1 MSCYLCLLSMSIIYI
16 YHLYLLSI
24 ISIVHDYIYSEEY
37 ILLEPKYVLPEF
49 FMHVHFPLGEQAD
62 YAKKFDQQAIFN
74 SNNALGSSLGIL
86 NLLPTAVDVINQTS
100 SLTSSL
106 SLHTNI
112 FKQQQ
117 QQQDSNS
124 NTTTSNTVG
133 RGTSS
138 KSEDNEQNDDDDT
151 YTSSLFPLE
160 DLFLSN
166 SMYHITS
173 NHSNHE
179 YPKQQQQQSLLL
191 RDNFCPTDRTTSI
204 NTTTYAAA
212 STVTGIDN
220 TYPTTINTNKN
231 NVLNINS
238 KNKVFNDINDNN
250 NVNNDNNDYYTT
262 HILSL
267 GNNPRES
274 LYRKQTIVESL
285 HAFVQQFSIERN
297 MYLQEYVNYLCRKFD
312 IKIDDT

>member
-1 MSCYLCLLSMSIIYI
+1 
-16 YHLYLLSI
+16 
-24 ISIVHDYIYSEEY
+24 
-37 ILLEPKYVLPEF
+37 
-49 FMHVHFPLGEQAD
+49 MHVHFPLGELAD

-74 SNNALGSSLGIL
+74 SNNTLGSSLGIL
-86 NLLPTAVDVINQTS
+86 NLPQTAVDVINQTS

-106 SLHTNI
+106 SLHTNV
-112 FKQQQ
+112 FKQQ

-124 NTTTSNTVG
+124 NTTTTTNYKSTTNASNTVG
-133 RGTSS
+133 RDTSS
-138 KSEDNEQNDDDDT
+138 KSEDNEENDDDA

-166 SMYHITS
+166 SMYHVTS
-173 NHSNHE
+173 NHSTHE
-179 YPKQQQQQSLLL
+179 YPKEQQQQSLLL
-191 RDNFCPTDRTTSI
+191 RDNFCPTNRTTSM
-204 NTTTYAAA
+204 NTITYAAA

-220 TYPTTINTNKN
+220 TDTTSINTNKN
-231 NVLNINS
+231 NSTVNINS
-238 KNKVFNDINDNN
+238 KNKVFNNINDNN

>member
-1 MSCYLCLLSMSIIYI
+1 
-16 YHLYLLSI
+16 
-24 ISIVHDYIYSEEY
+24 
-37 ILLEPKYVLPEF
+37 
-49 FMHVHFPLGEQAD
+49 MHVHFPLGELAD

-74 SNNALGSSLGIL
+74 SNNTLGSSLGIL
-86 NLLPTAVDVINQTS
+86 NLPPTAVDVINQ
-100 SLTSSL
+100 TSSL

-117 QQQDSNS
+117 QQDSNS
-124 NTTTSNTVG
+124 NATSTTTNYNTTTASNTVG

-138 KSEDNEQNDDDDT
+138 KSDDNEENDDDA

-166 SMYHITS
+166 SMYHVTS
-173 NHSNHE
+173 NPSNHE
-179 YPKQQQQQSLLL
+179 YSKEQQQQSLLL
-191 RDNFCPTDRTTSI
+191 RDNFCPFNRTTSM
-204 NTTTYAAA
+204 NTTTYAVA

-220 TYPTTINTNKN
+220 TDTTTINTNKN
-231 NVLNINS
+231 NTLNINS
-238 KNKVFNDINDNN
+238 KNKVFSNINDNN

-274 LYRKQTIVESL
+274 LYRKQLIVESL